1 MLVVALVGYA
11 DPSIESA
18 KTDLLVQLEGVV
30 ALIGV
35 LDSGRTV
42 LWMIC
47 CMSFLRK
54 RVFIVYNDREKLL
67 FSPVLTFEQ
76 KFNIL
81 VFIVVSDVRP
91 LVRKQELYAGPR
103 NPNV

>member
-1 MLVVALVGYA
+1 LVCCASIHSNYNRCSIFLEESLGPP
-11 DPSIESA
+11 DPYLKLSKA
-18 KTDLLVQLEGVV
+18 ANT
-30 ALIGV
+30 
-35 LDSGRTV
+35 
-42 LWMIC
+42 
-47 CMSFLRK
+47 

-76 KFNIL
+76 KFDIL
-81 VFIVVSDVRP
+81 VFIVVYEVRR